1 MTKHY
6 FIGYARF
13 ALACYMNEETV
24 DVVNGSH
31 KDWPGQGE
39 TTKKHISS
47 DIDIK
52 IQDLTQ
58 QTNVCNTMKA
68 SNAYLTRARDT
79 IRATDISF
87 CLS

>member
-1 MTKHY
+1 MTKHF

-13 ALACYMNEETV
+13 AEACYVDEETV

-52 IQDLTQ
+52 I
-58 QTNVCNTMKA
+58 
-68 SNAYLTRARDT
+68 
-79 IRATDISF
+79 
-87 CLS
+87 LSEDRTLKWLVPIDP

>member
-1 MTKHY
+1 MTEHY

-13 ALACYMNEETV
+13 AEACYVNEETV

-31 KDWPGQGE
+31 KDWPGQDE

-52 IQDLTQ
+52 IQDVTQ
-58 QTNVCNTMKA
+58 QTNPCNTMK
-68 SNAYLTRARDT
+68 SFNAYLTRTSDT
-79 IRATDISF
+79 IGATDISF